1 MKSIAS
7 RCIQHRS
14 PFTSLFVYSLTHHLH
29 MLVLWTS
36 PDIFVTSIGLGP
48 CTASSTSNVFV
59 DIYDKLLYQRSMGVS
74 RSLEAEFFVH
84 SVFCIGTQRV
94 IPSGRQIRFSIDSS
108 RFPHP
113 LTLQCNE
120 YLKAELSFFFFV
132 EQPSVSVTH
141 TPVNYTYMQLISR
154 DLLCPL

>member
-1 MKSIAS
+1 MYTTPFPIHIAVCVSINTPSTYACPVDFAGHPCYQY
-7 RCIQHRS
+7 RPR
-14 PFTSLFVYSLTHHLH
+14 PMYGLF
-29 MLVLWTS
+29 
-36 PDIFVTSIGLGP
+36 
-48 CTASSTSNVFV
+48 
-59 DIYDKLLYQRSMGVS
+59 YQQRIRRYLRQAAVPKVNESQQD

-84 SVFCIGTQRV
+84 SVFCISNQRV

-132 EQPSVSVTH
+132 EQPSVSVTL

-154 DLLCPL
+154 DFLCPL